1 MYYSPLSVYYVK
13 RSGES
18 KPIDDAKLAR
28 IETYIIDAKGW
39 ESKLARSIVYLKAQ
53 VISLE

>member
-1 MYYSPLSVYYVK
+1 MYYSPSSVYYVK

-53 VISLE
+53 VIPLE